1 MIEFSAEGIK
11 NLSAALLAFQAETTG
26 VKRDAKNPHF
36 KSAYATLEAVIDTAR
51 PHLQKHGIA
60 FTQAP
65 GALVDG
71 ALEITTMLVHPMSGE
86 WMRSTVHVPLT
97 KRDAQGVGSAI
108 TYACRYSLM
117 AALGLPPTD
126 DDGESASRHNVTP
139 LRPESPADDFP
150 GGAVLDEAVAVELR
164 RQIDLAKSINALTDL
179 MMTEKVQGRLKG
191 LSQEARDA
199 IRDYGK
205 ARLIALGWPSKK
217 AQ

>member
-139 LRPESPADDFP
+139 LRQASPDDDLPGNGAIADLKRQVDR
-150 GGAVLDEAVAVELR
+150 AATWEAVRILMQGEGTRRELE
-164 RQIDLAKSINALTDL
+164 A
-179 MMTEKVQGRLKG
+179 
-191 LSQEARDA
+191 LSQEERDSL
-199 IRDYGK
+199 RDYAITRMHK
-205 ARLIALGWPSKK
+205 LGWPSRR
-217 AQ
+217 AL